1 LCIAGDWETGS
12 QCELGFGGEVRTA
25 TVSALPG
32 GRREAAAAAQ
42 LAQTAVQAPPLRR
55 RRRHWGER
63 RSPSSNRLCLLG
75 RTEAVCKRALLG
87 QLLCGNNDSA
97 KPIFL

>member
-55 RRRHWGER
+55 RRRHWGELEK
-63 RSPSSNRLCLLG
+63 SFVESFVLVGAN
-75 RTEAVCKRALLG
+75 
-87 QLLCGNNDSA
+87 
-97 KPIFL
+97 